1 MREGGAPKVPP
12 LRSRPRTVLR
22 RGVSP
27 CRPRTTYCGHFSF
40 PVKSRFRLGFDSDQ
54 RYHLAMAG
62 EKADTVRK
70 TITLT
75 RISVKYLETLAKK
88 GTHGS
93 DWSGIATNFVEKGL
107 REAIKDGFMEM
118 GEGQKKD

>member
-1 MREGGAPKVPP
+1 MAA
-12 LRSRPRTVLR
+12 SAAIFFTT
-22 RGVSP
+22 
-27 CRPRTTYCGHFSF
+27 TTYCGHFLF

-54 RYHLAMAG
+54 RYHPAMAG

-93 DWSGIATNFVEKGL
+93 DWSGIATNFVENGI